1 MSWPLVAIKE
11 FCQTGSGGTPSRKV
25 AEYYDGDIPWIKS
38 GDLREN
44 VVTQAAEFITEL
56 AVKKSSAKL
65 VPKGAILLAMYGATV
80 GRMAMLG
87 IDAATNQAVCAVM
100 PDPNRANARYVYYAL
115 LSKVPEF
122 LRSAVGGAQ
131 PNISQGLIKDTKI
144 PLPPLAE
151 QKRIA
156 AILDKAD
163 ALRRKRQQAIEL
175 ADQFLRSVFLDMF
188 GDPVTNP
195 KGWEIHNIH
204 DACLEIVDCVN
215 RTAPV
220 VDYETPYKMIRTT
233 NVRNYEIDLSGVRY
247 VEKESY
253 LNWTRRLLPKKGD
266 IIFTREAP
274 AGEAGIIETDD
285 KVFLGQRTMHFRP
298 DNSKVTSEF
307 MLYELMGEGIKQQI
321 NRMSTGSTVKHL
333 SVPECKKFSIRM
345 PPIELQE
352 RFSEIV
358 SKIKSLRSKCLNSRI
373 DIEECFNSISRD
385 AFSG

>member
-1 MSWPLVAIKE
+1 MSWPLIAIKD

-44 VVTQAAEFITEL
+44 VVTKASEFITEL

-87 IDAATNQAVCAVM
+87 IDAATNQAVCAIM

-115 LSKVPEF
+115 LNKVPEF

-163 ALRRKRQQAIEL
+163 ALRRKRQQAIDL

-195 KGWEIHNIH
+195 NKWQTKPIKDLARVVTGNTPSRQEPENYGSSIEWIKSDNINTPDH
-204 DACLEIVDCVN
+204 YLTKAEEFLSDAGL
-215 RTAPV
+215 
-220 VDYETPYKMIRTT
+220 
-233 NVRNYEIDLSGVRY
+233 
-247 VEKESY
+247 
-253 LNWTRRLLPKKGD
+253 KKGRSVPSGSVLITCIAGSPQCIGNAAIAD
-266 IIFTREAP
+266 RE
-274 AGEAGIIETDD
+274 
-285 KVFLGQRTMHFRP
+285 VSF
-298 DNSKVTSEF
+298 N
-307 MLYELMGEGIKQQI
+307 QQI
-321 NRMSTGSTVKHL
+321 NAL
-333 SVPECKKFSIRM
+333 VPEGEATTEYLYSVALFGKKLIQSISTNAM
-345 PPIELQE
+345 KGMVSKGNLEKLLVPAPPLALQE
-352 RFSEIV
+352 KYSETFKDFLTKRKRQV
-358 SKIKSLRSKCLNSRI
+358 CSLSQSESLFLSL
-373 DIEECFNSISRD
+373 SQQ
-385 AFSG
+385 AFSGQL